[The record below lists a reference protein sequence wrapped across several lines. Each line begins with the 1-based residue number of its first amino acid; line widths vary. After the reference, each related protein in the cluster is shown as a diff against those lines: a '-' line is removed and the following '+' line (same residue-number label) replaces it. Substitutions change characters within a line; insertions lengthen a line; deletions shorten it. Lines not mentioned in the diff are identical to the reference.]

1 MVNID
6 NRKTILTTT
15 SSFGSHSLEG
25 IEELSRHG
33 LQVVLN
39 PFGRKLKAQ
48 ELLELLEKHRPVGLL
63 AGLEPIA
70 QPTLTQARDYLKVI
84 SRVGVGWDN
93 IDLAAAAEQGILIY
107 RTSGVL
113 TQAVAELTIGLM
125 LAALRSIA
133 LQDRNVRQGLWKK
146 RMGGLLHNKMVGLIG
161 FGAIGRRVGELA
173 KAFGCEVV
181 YYDPQPVP
189 EDWARKVSF
198 AELLAEADII
208 SLHASGKER
217 LLGAEELNSLGK
229 RGVLLVNT
237 ARGELIDDEA
247 LCACLKK
254 GRIGYAALDVFAEE
268 PYTGP
273 LCALENVILTPHI
286 GSYALESRLLMEE
299 TAISNLLRGLRQAG
313 VL

>member
-1 MVNID
+1 MANIKT
-6 NRKTILTTT
+6 RKTILTTT
-15 SSFGSHSLEG
+15 SSFGSHSPEG

-33 LQVVLN
+33 FRVVFN
-39 PFGRKLKAQ
+39 PLGRKLQ
-48 ELLELLEKHRPVGLL
+48 SHELLELLEKHRPVGLL
-63 AGLEPIA
+63 AGLEPITRDA
-70 QPTLTQARDYLKVI
+70 LTQARDYLKVI

-93 IDLAAAAEQGILIY
+93 VDLEAAAELGILTY

-133 LQDRNVRQGLWKK
+133 LQDRNLRQGLWKK
-146 RMGGLLHNKMVGLIG
+146 HMGGLLHNKMVGLIG
-161 FGAIGRRVGELA
+161 FGAIGQRVGELA

-181 YYDPQPVP
+181 YHDPQPISV
-189 EDWARKVSF
+189 DWAKRVSLP
-198 AELLAEADII
+198 ELLAEADII
-208 SLHASGKER
+208 SLHASGKVP
-217 LLGAEELNSLGK
+217 LMGAEELNSLGK

-237 ARGELIDDEA
+237 ARGELIDDEV
-247 LCACLKK
+247 LCACLKE

-268 PYTGP
+268 PYKGP
-273 LCALENVILTPHI
+273 LCAMENVILTPHI